1 MKSVSPQEH
10 QMLKEQFWDKN
21 KRLNRPISPH
31 LTIYKPQMT
40 SMLSITH
47 RGTGLAQSVIL
58 TGFAVGAIA
67 SNSTFPIFLAYLQS
81 WKFGGALI
89 FLGKFA
95 IAWPV
100 TYHLFNGLRH
110 LVSLLEFNKS
120 EGRFCNWTNWP
131 ETQSNK
137 RIASNDMIW
146 CLVRYAVCTNWYDCV
161 MCALQKL
168 PPSNIYAKDYYLR
181 NAPHCMHIS
190 SRIASPK

>member
-1 MKSVSPQEH
+1 MVSFAHIFTNVKVILTFDWFIFLRIHSTAALPNMKSVSPQEH

-110 LVSLLEFNKS
+110 LVSLFEINKY
-120 EGRFCNWTNWP
+120 EGSFSIEHLN
-131 ETQSNK
+131 
-137 RIASNDMIW
+137 
-146 CLVRYAVCTNWYDCV
+146 
-161 MCALQKL
+161 QKHHQT
-168 PPSNIYAKDYYLR
+168 KE
-181 NAPHCMHIS
+181 
-190 SRIASPK
+190 

>member
-1 MKSVSPQEH
+1 MALSTRLALRYCLSSQNGGMRWIHSTAALPNMKSVSPQEH

-110 LVSLLEFNKS
+110 LAWDMGYGFKMPDLYKTGWTVLGTSVVAGVLL
-120 EGRFCNWTNWP
+120 
-131 ETQSNK
+131 
-137 RIASNDMIW
+137 AM
-146 CLVRYAVCTNWYDCV
+146 L
-161 MCALQKL
+161 
-168 PPSNIYAKDYYLR
+168 
-181 NAPHCMHIS
+181 
-190 SRIASPK
+190 

>member
-1 MKSVSPQEH
+1 MGNLSKMALSARLVSQRCLLLSNGGFKLLTPSSSMATIKSMSPEEH
-10 QMLKEQFWDKN
+10 QTSKEEFWEKN

-110 LVSLLEFNKS
+110 LAWDMGYGFKMPDLYKTGWTVLGTSVVTGVLL
-120 EGRFCNWTNWP
+120 
-131 ETQSNK
+131 
-137 RIASNDMIW
+137 AM
-146 CLVRYAVCTNWYDCV
+146 L
-161 MCALQKL
+161 
-168 PPSNIYAKDYYLR
+168 
-181 NAPHCMHIS
+181 
-190 SRIASPK
+190 